1 MIGRLVLHFSTMSA
15 AAVLMGTVLPA
26 SAAPQVP
33 NGAGIYG
40 RCAAC
45 HTTTGKGV
53 PATYPPL
60 GIDFRTLATKPAGRH
75 YLALVVIR
83 GVSGPLTVEG
93 KPYRNVMPAQSG
105 LSDADVA
112 AVLNHVGTVIVKQG
126 PSFSPFSTQEIATA
140 RARGE
145 KMTGADVARLHA
157 TAGGR

>member
-1 MIGRLVLHFSTMSA
+1 MIGRSVLLSA
-15 AAVLMGTVLPA
+15 AAAGAAAFVMALPA
-26 SAAPQVP
+26 NSAPPGP
-33 NGAGIYG
+33 NGATIYG

-60 GIDFRTLATKPAGRH
+60 GVDFRKLAAKPAGRR

-83 GVSGPLTVEG
+83 GVSGPLVVEG

-105 LSDADVA
+105 LNDADVA

-126 PSFSPFSTQEIATA
+126 PAFSPFSAQEVAAA
-140 RARGE
+140 RASGD
-145 KMTGADVARLHA
+145 KMTGADVAKLHA
-157 TAGGR
+157 MVGGG